1 MSSLTESFLIS
12 ELIHNINNDKWYD
25 TVYLCIEKDKKNT
38 EIVNGFNCYSFK
50 NFTQVDIYK
59 NKQGFSKDKRVAVIP
74 MCKWVPAIFH
84 KYILNK
90 TLRELYWKPNISL
103 YRQPIHRK

>member
-1 MSSLTESFLIS
+1 MSSLTESFFIS